1 MTDTDINKTKSWGK
15 PDDAKLYSLLKQK
28 KNGID
33 PHNLDIDYIK
43 QVIQAHF
50 PHRTYKN
57 LSQLYRK
64 KVRKYNVNESL
75 KGARSK
81 KKKGKYRQVHSGF
94 IK

>member
-1 MTDTDINKTKSWGK
+1 MRDTDINKTKSWGK

-50 PHRTYKN
+50 PHCTYKN